1 MLAAYVMLATN
12 RQKETWG
19 MKITQPDGA
28 KTVTPEYCGIA
39 CCMEEKYRHTSIA
52 SPTEIEAIV
61 GGVQVTFSVKDVNY
75 FSVTTH
81 MNNLVL
87 IVLPK
92 KHGWCHQISHQTS

>member
-1 MLAAYVMLATN
+1 
-12 RQKETWG
+12 
-19 MKITQPDGA
+19 
-28 KTVTPEYCGIA
+28 
-39 CCMEEKYRHTSIA
+39 MEEKYRHTSIA

-92 KHGWCHQISHQTS
+92 KTWVVLVGAIKQANSEETGPADQLPNAIFF